1 MATAMPARPEGCRRR
16 ARCAG
21 VVATVLLMALVPAA
35 PASAVAVAGSAPP
48 VADAVDTPGT
58 LDLVA
63 ASLEQRDVRMFLRI
77 TAAGPW
83 SHNDIAASPGRALC
97 ATLAVGDPATP
108 RGRICV
114 TTSRKRPAVRYTP
127 LRADGSAGRSRP
139 LAARVTH
146 PGPGIV
152 QASFLPVAAGLRP
165 GSYTW
170 SVQSTWKDDG
180 ACANVCT
187 DRLPNAGDVP
197 AQLGLLGVPPC
208 FGALARDPSTPCENA
223 DLGLGVSP
231 PPSRPK
237 VLLDPYCDRQTHPG
251 LLTTCT
257 FGAPAADAKGNFA
270 IIGDSHASSLKIP
283 LEVVTLGKRWR
294 GTSIVRA
301 TCPATQA
308 AKPILRTRL
317 RARQCVQ
324 WNDQVLDWLK
334 DHREVQTVFL
344 SAYVGAQVGRV
355 GSQSMYTTMKAGYRE
370 QIRRMLRLVR
380 RVVVIRDIP
389 TAAPGHLACVSAL
402 VKAGDDPAPACTQRR
417 RSAVRRDALAD
428 AARGLN
434 ARAKVIDLTDRFC
447 DRDRCYS
454 VIGGALVHHDRTHM
468 TTTFG
473 ATLGPFILRALS

>member
-1 MATAMPARPEGCRRR
+1 MATATPASPDGCRRL

-21 VVATVLLMALVPAA
+21 VVVVALLTTLAAAATAGAA
-35 PASAVAVAGSAPP
+35 AGSAPP
-48 VADAVDTPGT
+48 AVDARDTPGA
-58 LDLVA
+58 LDLVE
-63 ASLEQRDVRMFLRI
+63 ASLEHRDVRMFLRI

-83 SHNDIAASPGRALC
+83 SHLDLAASPGRAVC
-97 ATLAVGDPATP
+97 ATLLRGEPATA

-114 TTSRKRPAVRYTP
+114 TTRKRRPAVRYTP

-146 PGPGIV
+146 PAPGVV
-152 QASFLPVAAGLRP
+152 QASFLPVAAGLAP
-165 GSYTW
+165 GPYAW
-170 SVQSTWKDDG
+170 SVQSSWTDG
-180 ACANVCT
+180 AACARGCT
-187 DRLPNAGDVP
+187 DRVPDTIDVP
-197 AQLGLLGVPPC
+197 AQLGLIGVPHC
-208 FGALARDPSTPCENA
+208 FGAAARDPSEPCEND
-223 DLGLGVSP
+223 DLRLSVQP
-231 PPSRPK
+231 PPARAR
-237 VLLDPYCDRQTHPG
+237 VLLDPYCDRQTHPK

-257 FGAPAADAKGNFA
+257 FGAAAGDAKGNFA
-270 IIGDSHASSLKIP
+270 LIGDSHASSLKIP

-294 GTSIVRA
+294 GTSIIRA

-324 WNDQVLDWLK
+324 WNDQVLDWLA

-344 SAYVGAQVGRV
+344 SAFAGAQVGRV
-355 GSQSMYTTMKAGYRE
+355 GGQGMFATMKAGYRDE
-370 QIRRMLRLVR
+370 IRRLLRLVR

-389 TAAPGHLACVSAL
+389 IAAPGHLACVSR
-402 VKAGDDPAPACTQRR
+402 VIEAGEEPGPACTLRR
-417 RSAVRRDALAD
+417 SSAVRPDPLVE

-434 ARAKVIDLTDRFC
+434 ARVKIIDLTDRFC
-447 DRDRCYS
+447 DDDECFS

-468 TTTFG
+468 TTAFG